1 MPLNTCKVCVC
12 VSHLM
17 DSRKAIHFI
26 YINKLH
32 STVYFY
38 NYRPTGGGLGQW
50 EVTCEAVNRTCLHVL
65 EIAQYDFHS
74 YPQSGAGHQR
84 QSGSEA
90 RHRLS
95 RNSSYFSN
103 RAASSRISATCLG
116 ANLSAHSGQLSCT
129 RLSVISM
136 RRYWRRQQR
145 QERWLQPWSSA
156 SWSRGWRTRHSGH
169 SRSSCPPREAWLVDK
184 GSAVSAVRGSGEA
197 AVGVGGWRSCC
208 CCWLCCW
215 AKGVPE
221 LALLLLEPR
230 LLWKRL
236 AKEILLC
243 FLPGPRHLGLG
254 MPLTDEWGESE
265 SFSDPIAQEKSDFL

>member
-1 MPLNTCKVCVC
+1 MRSLQLTWLWLLTFL
-12 VSHLM
+12 SH
-17 DSRKAIHFI
+17 
-26 YINKLH
+26 
-32 STVYFY
+32 Y
-38 NYRPTGGGLGQW
+38 NCISYRIPKKDRLGQW
-50 EVTCEAVNRTCLHVL
+50 DVICLVENRSWGIRVL
-65 EIAQYDFHS
+65 ESENDFDT

-95 RNSSYFSN
+95 RNSSYFSR
-103 RAASSRISATCLG
+103 RAASSRMRATCLG
-116 ANLSAHSGQLSCT
+116 ANLSAHSGQLSWT

-169 SRSSCPPREAWLVDK
+169 SRSSCPSREAWLEDK
-184 GSAVSAVRGSGEA
+184 GLAKSAVRGSGEA

-208 CCWLCCW
+208 CCCWLFCC
-215 AKGVPE
+215 ANGVPE
-221 LALLLLEPR
+221 LALLLLEPC

-236 AKEILLC
+236 AKEILPC

-254 MPLTDEWGESE
+254 MPLTDEWGDSE
-265 SFSDPIAQEKSDFL
+265 SFSDPIAQKQSDFL